1 MQESSVV
8 MGDIFLQA
16 VLLVYNTIGLQNLG
30 LAIIEIAVLS
40 RIIFYPFIK
49 QQLNYSKKMGEL
61 QPHISALKEKHGKD
75 QQAFARA
82 QMDLYKEHGFNPAS
96 GCLSSIVPIVVMI
109 ILFGALNEILVM
121 PVNTSFAIWNMA
133 KPDIIHLP
141 GVSFPIPGI
150 LVIIAAFTQFIQSK
164 MMMPKAPMIR
174 KEDKPV
180 EKKEKSDFATEF
192 ASAQSSMI
200 WMFPLMFL
208 WFGTQ
213 WPSGLALYWSVTSV
227 VSIWQQYKI
236 SGLGGL
242 EDYVVK
248 LKNYGQRKSN

>member
-1 MQESSVV
+1 MD
-8 MGDIFLQA
+8 DIFLQV

-40 RIIFYPFIK
+40 RVIFYPFIK

-61 QPHISALKEKHGKD
+61 QPHINALKEKHGKD
-75 QQAFARA
+75 KQAFAKA
-82 QMDLYKEHGFNPAS
+82 QMELYKEHGFNPAS

-109 ILFGALNEILVM
+109 ILFGALNKILLM
-121 PVNTSFAIWNMA
+121 PVNTSFWIWDMA
-133 KPDIIHLP
+133 KPDIIHLN
-141 GVSFPIPGI
+141 GLNFPIPGI
-150 LVIIAAFTQFIQSK
+150 LVIIAALTQFIQSK
-164 MMMPKAPMIR
+164 MMMPQPPVIR
-174 KEDKPV
+174 KEDKVV
-180 EKKEKSDFATEF
+180 EKKEKADFATEF
-192 ASAQSSMI
+192 SQAQSSMI

-236 SGLGGL
+236 SGLGQL
-242 EDYVVK
+242 ADYVVK
-248 LKNYGQRKSN
+248 LKSFKN

>member
-1 MQESSVV
+1 MD
-8 MGDIFLQA
+8 DIFLQV

-40 RIIFYPFIK
+40 RVIFYPFIK

-61 QPHISALKEKHGKD
+61 QPHINALKEKHGKD
-75 QQAFARA
+75 KQAFAKA
-82 QMDLYKEHGFNPAS
+82 QMELYKEHGFNPAS

-109 ILFGALNEILVM
+109 ILFGALNKILLM
-121 PVNTSFAIWNMA
+121 PVNTSFWIWDMA
-133 KPDIIHLP
+133 KPDIIHLN
-141 GVSFPIPGI
+141 GLNFPIPGI
-150 LVIIAAFTQFIQSK
+150 LVIIAALTQFIQSK
-164 MMMPKAPMIR
+164 MMMPQPPIIR
-174 KEDKPV
+174 KEDKVV
-180 EKKEKSDFATEF
+180 EKKEKADFATEF
-192 ASAQSSMI
+192 SQAQSSMI

-236 SGLGGL
+236 SGLGQL
-242 EDYVVK
+242 ADYVVK
-248 LKNYGQRKSN
+248 LKSFKN